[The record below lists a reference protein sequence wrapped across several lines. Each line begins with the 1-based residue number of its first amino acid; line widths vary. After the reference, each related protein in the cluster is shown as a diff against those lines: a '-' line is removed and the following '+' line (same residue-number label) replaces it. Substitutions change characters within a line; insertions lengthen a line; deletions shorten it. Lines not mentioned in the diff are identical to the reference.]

1 MCRTFPVQR
10 AMMTDT
16 LRIVPWWRR
25 KYRLT
30 AVALLLLA
38 AATALTLPAPAVRSI
53 TRDAEG
59 LIFATVEQGTYRDVL
74 GLRCTVVPRD
84 VIYLDAVE
92 GGRVERVLV
101 QPGDEVIAGQALIE
115 LSNTDLEL
123 EVLDRQARLIDSI
136 TQLQTYQ
143 TQLEQNHL
151 DNDKALQQID
161 FDVRRLTR
169 NLARIEALAQQRLVS
184 QEQRDTLQEQ
194 LDHAHALRPL
204 QAHSNRQREALRR
217 RQLPVIESQI
227 AALQQDIA
235 MTRAKLRNL
244 TVRAPRAGR
253 VTAIDLK
260 VGESRPRG
268 ARLAELTPPTGH
280 QLTARVDEFYL
291 DRVLPGQRA
300 ELELAARTFA
310 LRIERV
316 HPQVHQGTFAVDLL
330 FEGTMPSGLR
340 PGQALQPTLLL
351 GDDRQSLILRSG
363 AFLESSGGNWVFVRN
378 DASSAERRSIR
389 IGRRNPEQVEILA
402 GLRAGEVV
410 VVSDYTGLQY
420 IERID
425 FQ

>member
-1 MCRTFPVQR
+1 
-10 AMMTDT
+10 
-16 LRIVPWWRR
+16 
-25 KYRLT
+25 
-30 AVALLLLA
+30 
-38 AATALTLPAPAVRSI
+38 
-53 TRDAEG
+53 
-59 LIFATVEQGTYRDVL
+59 
-74 GLRCTVVPRD
+74 

-123 EVLDRQARLIDSI
+123 DVLDRQARLIDSI

-143 TQLEQNHL
+143 TQLEQNQL

-169 NLARIEALAQQRLVS
+169 NLARIETLAQQGLVS
-184 QEQRDTLQEQ
+184 QETRDTLQEQ
-194 LDHAHALRPL
+194 LAQANALRQL
-204 QAHSNRQREALRR
+204 QARSNRERDTLRR
-217 RQLPVIESQI
+217 RQLPVIDSQI

-235 MTRAKLRNL
+235 MTRAKLRDL

-253 VTAIDLK
+253 MTAIDLK

-268 ARLAELTPPTGH
+268 TRLAELTPPTGY

-291 DRVLPGQRA
+291 DRVLRGQRA

-310 LRIERV
+310 LRVERV
-316 HPQVHQGTFAVDLL
+316 HPQVRQGTFAIDLV
-330 FEGTMPSGLR
+330 FEGMLPNGLR
-340 PGQALQPTLLL
+340 SGQALQPRLLL
-351 GDDRQSLILRSG
+351 GDDRPSLVLRSG

-378 DASSAERRSIR
+378 DASSAERRSIKV
-389 IGRRNPEQVEILA
+389 GRRNLEQVEILA

-410 VVSDYTGLQY
+410 VISDYTGLQH